1 MSNIFIADNCLSVD
15 LLNQYKDETIFLPD
29 IIYYEIIGIKFPY
42 EYQQEL
48 SNLILGTA
56 TIVHTEKANIFCEL
70 MRVQRRTNKDMM
82 KYDLVTEATLEAL
95 KKVVKMIPGEQLFL
109 LGSNSVVFDVL
120 DLSGQSFITDY
131 KLIDLEKK
139 GQ

>member
-15 LLNQYKDETIFLPD
+15 LLKQHKDDRIFLPD

-42 EYQQEL
+42 EYHQEL
-48 SNLILGTA
+48 SRVILDKA
-56 TIVHTEKANIFCEL
+56 IIVHTEKANIFCEL
-70 MRVQRRTNKDMM
+70 MRVQQRKNKDMM

-95 KKVVKMIPGEQLFL
+95 ERVSKIIQGEQLL
-109 LGSNSVVFDVL
+109 LFGSNSVVFDVL
-120 DLSGQSFITDY
+120 DLSEQRFITDY

-139 GQ
+139 GH

>member
-15 LLNQYKDETIFLPD
+15 LLKQYEDDRIFLPD

-42 EYQQEL
+42 EYHREL
-48 SNLILGTA
+48 SNVIINSV
-56 TIVHTEKANIFCEL
+56 TIIHTEKANIFCEL
-70 MRVQRRTNKDMM
+70 MRVQKRTNKNMM

-95 KKVVKMIPGEQLFL
+95 EKVTRMIKGETLYL
-109 LGSNSVVFDVL
+109 MGSNSVVFDVL
-120 DLSGQSFITDY
+120 GLSEQSFLNDY

-139 GQ
+139 GH